1 MNCVYHPANLAHVQ
15 CLSCQ
20 RGLCPACD
28 HRIKGTPFCQECIV
42 AGVEMLRRRESAPRP
57 AVRVKSPMVATIFAI
72 IPGLGAAYNGQHVKA
87 MFHFALVVGLWH
99 LSDIMPA
106 PFSVIFGLGGVGF
119 FLFTV
124 YDARLSAARL
134 RAGEDLSEDD
144 QRLRQSLRQHAPL
157 WGCVLVGFG
166 VISFL
171 HIFFDT
177 ELYGLWPILLIGAGI
192 YFLRGFRRLSNGGIV
207 PVSHRNPPPSVIS
220 SRYERA
226 DGGYAPIEM
235 RRSDR
240 RR

>member
-1 MNCVYHPANLAHVQ
+1 MNCVYHPANFAHVR
-15 CLSCQ
+15 CGSCQ

-28 HRIKGTPFCQECIV
+28 HRIKGSPFCQECIV
-42 AGVEMLRRRESAPRP
+42 AGIDLLRHRETAQHPP
-57 AVRVKSPMVATIFAI
+57 VREKSPNIATVFAL
-72 IPGLGAAYNGQHVKA
+72 IPGLGAAYNGQHIKA
-87 MFHFALVVGLWH
+87 MVQFALVVGLWH
-99 LSDIMPA
+99 LADIMPT
-106 PFSVIFGLGGVGF
+106 PFSLIFGLGGVGF

-144 QRLRQSLRQHAPL
+144 LRLKQSLRHHAPL

-177 ELYGLWPILLIGAGI
+177 QLYGLWPILLIGAGI
-192 YFLRGFRRLSNGGIV
+192 YFLRGFRRLSHGGIV
-207 PVSHRNPPPSVIS
+207 QTSYRTSPPSVTS

-226 DGGYAPIEM
+226 DGRYAPIEL